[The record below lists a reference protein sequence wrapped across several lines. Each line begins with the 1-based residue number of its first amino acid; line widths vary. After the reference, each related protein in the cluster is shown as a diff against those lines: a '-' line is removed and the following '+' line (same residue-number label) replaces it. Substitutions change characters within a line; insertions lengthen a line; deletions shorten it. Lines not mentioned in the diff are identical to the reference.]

1 MNMMRLG
8 TAAVIASGI
17 ALGGCASDA
26 GKGALAG
33 GAGGALIGAATGS
46 AAKGA
51 VVGAAAGATVGAIKN
66 SSEKKKDANCYY
78 NDRGERVCP
87 K

>member
-1 MNMMRLG
+1 MNMVKLG
-8 TAAVIASGI
+8 AAAVALAGFT
-17 ALGGCASDA
+17 LGGCASDT

-33 GAGGALIGAATGS
+33 AGGGALIGAATGS

-51 VVGAAAGATVGAIKN
+51 VVGAAAGATVGAIKDSN
-66 SSEKKKDANCYY
+66 QKKQAKCYY

-87 K
+87 N